1 MFDYPLKQHD
11 SQTLDIPADDI
22 YKFDYPLKQH
32 DSQTYSLLKTRQT
45 VFDYPL
51 KQHDSQT
58 SNQENATTQ
67 RCAILESTNV
77 FFFILRHVLRLVNP
91 QLTKVF
97 IQDDRVLSR
106 QRL

>member
-1 MFDYPLKQHD
+1 MAQ
-11 SQTLDIPADDI
+11 S
-22 YKFDYPLKQH
+22 KFDYPLKQH
-32 DSQTYSLLKTRQT
+32 DSQTKGRFCYSYPS
-45 VFDYPL
+45 FDYPL

-77 FFFILRHVLRLVNP
+77 FFFILRHVLRLVKP